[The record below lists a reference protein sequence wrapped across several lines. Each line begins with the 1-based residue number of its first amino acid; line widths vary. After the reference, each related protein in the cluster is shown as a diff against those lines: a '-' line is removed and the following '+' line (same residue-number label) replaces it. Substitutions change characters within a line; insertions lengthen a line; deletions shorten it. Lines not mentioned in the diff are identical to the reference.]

1 MKQNLI
7 AFSQQIKLLKLFGH
21 GEIAAIFAQ
30 RAATFATYR
39 HTGQFASPELEEF
52 LSDLSMR
59 RVKTKHETKKFQ
71 TRSTLHILSKALQGG
86 GHTRVVERWINY
98 SPESEVHSV
107 LITRGGQPTE
117 RLATEVKKRNGEVII
132 QGRLTPLLQRAQ
144 QMLTVSQRYSQIVLH
159 VHMDDILPMLAFSKK
174 GLSSEITHFNHAD
187 HRFWVGASLPDRVIE
202 MRTWGKKLSESKR
215 GISHSEVVGIPIP
228 ERANID
234 DTKKLDARVKLGI
247 TIGKKVL
254 LTVGHSN
261 KFEGSPSAD
270 FPQVVRELLIGH
282 PERQLFAIGPRATS
296 NNNWGKLAQDFPGQ
310 VSLLSYMDKEKLD
323 LYIRAAD
330 IGLDSFPMSGGTAVL
345 DMVSQGLNTISMQC
359 PTGHFD
365 VIYQSDSY
373 CKTIDEWVAKAN
385 LVLSEDDVM
394 LQNSTNRL
402 LKNADEKYG
411 RRVWANL
418 LSSASKSDQALN
430 EIEPDIDALNNYL
443 VASTPKLARLFF

>member
-1 MKQNLI
+1 MKRNLS
-7 AFSQQIKLLKLFGH
+7 AFSRQVRILKLFGY
-21 GEIAAIFAQ
+21 GELAAIFAQ
-30 RAATFATYR
+30 RAATFAAYR
-39 HTGQFASPELEEF
+39 HTGQFASLELEEF
-52 LSDLSMR
+52 LSDLSAKKVQM
-59 RVKTKHETKKFQ
+59 KHKPQKIEGG
-71 TRSTLHILSKALQGG
+71 STLHILSKALQGG

-98 SPESEVHSV
+98 SPESELHSV
-107 LITRGGQPTE
+107 LITRGGQPTQ
-117 RLATEVKKRNGEVII
+117 RLKTEVQRRGGEIII
-132 QGRLTPLLQRAQ
+132 QGRGTPLLQRARH
-144 QMLTVSQRYSQIVLH
+144 LLAVSQGFSRVVLH

-174 GLSSEITHFNHAD
+174 GLAADITHFNHAD

-215 GISHSEVVGIPIP
+215 GISHSEVVGIPLP
-228 ERANID
+228 ERANLEN
-234 DTKKLDARVKLGI
+234 TKKLDARVKLGI
-247 TIGKKVL
+247 ATGKKVL
-254 LTVGHSN
+254 LTVGHAN
-261 KFEGSPSAD
+261 KFKGGISED
-270 FPQVVRELLIGH
+270 FPQIVRELLKDH
-282 PERQLFAIGPRATS
+282 PERLLIAIGPKGSS
-296 NNNWGKLAQDFPGQ
+296 NDTWGKLVRDFPGQ
-310 VSLLSYMDKEKLD
+310 VSLLPYMAKEKLD

-345 DMVSQGLNTISMQC
+345 DMVSQGLNTISVQC

-385 LVLSEDDVM
+385 LVLSEDDVI

-402 LKNADEKYG
+402 LKNADKKYG